1 MQEVIFIVLVRLVA
15 GRMHRDRQQI
25 RRVYLSYDLGE
36 NLPRVGIDRR
46 ARGVQRLVEF
56 RVDLQR
62 QYDLAVVERERG
74 PEIEKRVRS
83 GDAA

>member
-1 MQEVIFIVLVRLVA
+1 MHIGVGVR
-15 GRMHRDRQQI
+15 D
-25 RRVYLSYDLGE
+25 
-36 NLPRVGIDRR
+36 
-46 ARGVQRLVEF
+46 GVQRLVEF

-74 PEIEKRVRS
+74 PEIEKRVRP